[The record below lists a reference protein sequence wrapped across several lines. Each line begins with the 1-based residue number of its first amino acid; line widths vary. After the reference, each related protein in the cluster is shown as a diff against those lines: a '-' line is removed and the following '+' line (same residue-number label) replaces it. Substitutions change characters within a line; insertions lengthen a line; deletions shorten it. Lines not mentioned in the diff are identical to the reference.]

1 MLWQSTSRALRPV
14 VLVAF
19 LLVISHAHA
28 DEYAEPGTYV
38 IAGDGNEIR
47 VLVYRGGLLGGFGHN
62 HVISTSDISGRIQ
75 IDAQPGSSE
84 VHMTFPVDSLEVDIE
99 DKRTQE
105 GRAFEKKVSEKA
117 RHGTRKNMLGR
128 KLLDSV
134 DYSNIEIRSRYWSGQ
149 LPDILVIA
157 EFTVRDQTNTLE
169 FPAEVSVD
177 EERIVI
183 AGRFTVTHGQLG
195 LKPFTA
201 VLGTLRVRDEMELKF
216 RITARRIL
224 D

>member
-1 MLWQSTSRALRPV
+1 ML
-14 VLVAF
+14 
-19 LLVISHAHA
+19 LLTISQANA
-28 DEYAEPGTYV
+28 TEFPESGTYELV
-38 IAGDGNEIR
+38 ETDSEIR
-47 VLVYRGGLLGGFGHN
+47 ALVYRGGLLGGFGHN

-84 VHMTFPVDSLEVDIE
+84 VHMTFPVESLEVDIE

-105 GRAFEKKVSEKA
+105 GRAFKKKVSEKA

-149 LPDILVIA
+149 LPDILVVA

-183 AGRFTVTHGQLG
+183 AGRFTVTHDQLG